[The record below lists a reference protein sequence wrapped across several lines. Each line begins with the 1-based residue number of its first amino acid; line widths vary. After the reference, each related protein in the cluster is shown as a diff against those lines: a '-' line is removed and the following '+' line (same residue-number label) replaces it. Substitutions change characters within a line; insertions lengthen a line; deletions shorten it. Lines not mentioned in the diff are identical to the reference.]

1 VAVWLT
7 IMHARFAEETGR
19 LARAAPLLRY
29 DGDFYCLW
37 ANRAR
42 ASLGRAGL
50 RLSRDARCGM
60 EQLFGDYDRVVGHL
74 VALPV
79 TFLHG
84 EFYASNVLVC
94 EEGEGLRVVHSR
106 KCRPR
111 YRKQTKTPNL
121 DLIG

>member
-1 VAVWLT
+1 VVRLEDGT
-7 IMHARFAEETGR
+7 SLRLLFKDLSRRTMLGSARRVKPAFLYEPLREIETYRSILG
-19 LARAAPLLRY
+19 P
-29 DGDFYCLW
+29 
-37 ANRAR
+37 NRAR
-42 ASLGRAGL
+42 SSLDRARL

-106 KCRPR
+106 
-111 YRKQTKTPNL
+111 
-121 DLIG
+121 